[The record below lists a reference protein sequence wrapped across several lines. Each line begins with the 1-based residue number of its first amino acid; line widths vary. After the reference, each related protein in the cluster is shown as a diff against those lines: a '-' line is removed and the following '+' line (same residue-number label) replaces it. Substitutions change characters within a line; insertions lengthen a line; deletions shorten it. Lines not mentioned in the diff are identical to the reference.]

1 MNTVDLYL
9 VDLLGQAVEEYN
21 EVQKDESKHLDWWEV
36 VGSIDADSE
45 SEIKDKIAE
54 IQSQTLAIE
63 IKERMSERSGNKVA
77 LIEDIEQHIQKIK
90 NGGNGLEKGS
100 AEQRLIAAI
109 LACYVEELQEI
120 IEKHK

>member
-9 VDLLGQAVEEYN
+9 VDLLGQAVEGYN
-21 EVQKDESKHLDWWEV
+21 EVQKDESLHLDWWEV

-63 IKERMSERSGNKVA
+63 IKERMSEKNENS
-77 LIEDIEQHIQKIK
+77 LIEDIEQHIQKIE

-100 AEQRLIAAI
+100 AEHRLITAI
-109 LACYVEELQEI
+109 LSCYIEELQEI

>member
-21 EVQKDESKHLDWWEV
+21 EVQKDKSKHLDWWEV

-63 IKERMSERSGNKVA
+63 IKERMGEKSGNG
-77 LIEDIEQHIQKIK
+77 LIEDIEQYIQKIE
-90 NGGNGLEKGS
+90 NGGDGIEEGS
-100 AEQRLIAAI
+100 AEQRLISAI
-109 LACYVEELQEI
+109 LSCYIEELQDI
-120 IEKHK
+120 IKKHK

>member
-21 EVQKDESKHLDWWEV
+21 EVQKDESLHLDWWEV

-45 SEIKDKIAE
+45 SDIKDKIAE
-54 IQSQTLAIE
+54 IKSQTLAIE
-63 IKERMSERSGNKVA
+63 IKERMSEKNENS
-77 LIEDIEQHIQKIK
+77 LIEDIEQHIQKIE

-100 AEQRLIAAI
+100 AEHRLITAI
-109 LACYVEELQEI
+109 LSCYIEELQEI

>member
-9 VDLLGQAVEEYN
+9 VDLLSQAVEEYN
-21 EVQKDESKHLDWWEV
+21 EVQKDESKYLDWWEV
-36 VGSIDADSE
+36 VDSIDADSE

-63 IKERMSERSGNKVA
+63 IKERMNEKSENG
-77 LIEDIEQHIQKIK
+77 LIEDIEQYIQKIE
-90 NGGNGLEKGS
+90 NGGNGVEKGS
-100 AEQRLIAAI
+100 AEHRLITAI
-109 LACYVEELQEI
+109 LAFYVEELQEI

>member
-9 VDLLGQAVEEYN
+9 VDLLSQAVEEYN
-21 EVQKDESKHLDWWEV
+21 EVQKDESLHLDWWEV

-63 IKERMSERSGNKVA
+63 IKERMSEKSGNG
-77 LIEDIEQHIQKIK
+77 LIEDIEQYIQKIES
-90 NGGNGLEKGS
+90 GGDGLEKGS
-100 AEQRLIAAI
+100 AEQRLISAI
-109 LACYVEELQEI
+109 LSCYIEELQDI
-120 IEKHK
+120 IKKHK

>member
-63 IKERMSERSGNKVA
+63 IKERMGKKSGNG
-77 LIEDIEQHIQKIK
+77 LIEDIEQYIQKIE
-90 NGGNGLEKGS
+90 NGGNGVEKGS
-100 AEQRLIAAI
+100 AEHRLITAI
-109 LACYVEELQEI
+109 LDCYIEELQEI

>member
-1 MNTVDLYL
+1 MVDLYL
-9 VDLLGQAVEEYN
+9 VDLLSQAVEEYN

-36 VGSIDADSE
+36 VDSIDAESE
-45 SEIKDKIAE
+45 SDIKDKIAE

-63 IKERMSERSGNKVA
+63 IKERMSEKNENS
-77 LIEDIEQHIQKIK
+77 LIEDIEQHIQKIE

-100 AEQRLIAAI
+100 AEHRLITAI
-109 LACYVEELQEI
+109 LSCYIEELQEI

>member
-9 VDLLGQAVEEYN
+9 VDLLSQAVEEYN
-21 EVQKDESKHLDWWEV
+21 EVQKDESLHLDWWEV
-36 VGSIDADSE
+36 VDSIDADSE
-45 SEIKDKIAE
+45 SDIKDKIAE

-63 IKERMSERSGNKVA
+63 IKERMVEKSGNG
-77 LIEDIEQHIQKIK
+77 LIEDIEQYIQKIE

-120 IEKHK
+120 IKKHK